1 MGKKSAPAA
10 PDYTSAAQATAT
22 GNLDVARAQQ
32 AANMVNQTTPYGSLT
47 YTQNGTDSF
56 GNPRYTAN
64 VALSAD
70 QQALQN
76 ADTQTSLGLSKLE
89 GAGLGY
95 VGNQLSH
102 PFDQS
107 SLPSQAVNAGQTGQD
122 AIMARMQPTL
132 DMQRKG
138 LENQLAN
145 QGITDTGSEAY
156 KNAMLAQN
164 QRENDLYN
172 SAAVSGINIGNQAR
186 QQAIQEQSFFRNE
199 PINTL
204 NAVRSGSQ
212 VTTPN
217 FTNTPGQAQVSGPDM
232 MTAANNAYNAQ
243 MGDYNAQQAQRGQ
256 TAGAATSLLA
266 AYIASGALA
275 SDIRLKHRI
284 RRIGTHRRMGIGIY
298 RYAYKGT
305 DQLYVGVMA
314 QELEKVNPAAVIT
327 MPSGYKAVKYG
338 VI

>member
-32 AANMVNQTTPYGSLT
+32 AANMVNQQTPYGSLT
-47 YTQNGTDSF
+47 YTQAGTDSF

-64 VALSAD
+64 VSLSAD

-95 VGNQLSH
+95 VSDQLSH
-102 PFDQS
+102 PFDQAA
-107 SLPSQAVNAGQTGQD
+107 LPSQSVNAGQTGQD

-172 SAAVSGINIGNQAR
+172 SAAVSGINLGNQAR

-212 VTTPN
+212 VTMPS
-217 FTNTPGQAQVSGPDM
+217 FANTPGQAQVSGPDM
-232 MTAANNAYNAQ
+232 MAAANNSYNAQ
-243 MGDYNAQQAQRGQ
+243 LGSYNAQQA
-256 TAGAATSLLA
+256 TNAGYTQAGTSALG
-266 AYIASGALA
+266 AYLMYAGMA

-284 RRIGTHRRMGIGIY
+284 HRIGTHRRLGIGIY

-305 DQLYVGVMA
+305 DQLFVGVMA
-314 QELEKVNPAAVIT
+314 QELEKVKPEAVIT
-327 MPSGYKAVKYG
+327 MPNGYKAVNYG
-338 VI
+338 AI

>member
-172 SAAVSGINIGNQAR
+172 SAAVSGINVGNQAR

-212 VTTPN
+212 VTTPS

-243 MGDYNAQQAQRGQ
+243 MGDYNATQARN
-256 TAGAATSLLA
+256 AGYTQAGTSLLGSYLMYA
-266 AYIASGALA
+266 A
-275 SDIRLKHRI
+275 
-284 RRIGTHRRMGIGIY
+284 
-298 RYAYKGT
+298 
-305 DQLYVGVMA
+305 MA
-314 QELEKVNPAAVIT
+314 
-327 MPSGYKAVKYG
+327 
-338 VI
+338 